1 MTSSNLLFRL
11 LDFNP
16 NKFIFLFRLLDFNP
30 NKFIYGYMTLYFY
43 FVYWISIRTSFIW
56 LYDNMKLT
64 GGAISKKASQ
74 RPAPRNFMWCFSL
87 EFQLR
92 QQAPQQERQQK
103 SLFQTVFAQ
112 AR

>member
-1 MTSSNLLFRL
+1 MSNGSAPLWIL
-11 LDFNP
+11 NIAIP
-16 NKFIFLFRLLDFNP
+16 NQLYDKF
-30 NKFIYGYMTLYFY
+30 KSFISFIGFQSEQ
-43 FVYWISIRTSFIW
+43 VYIW

>member
-1 MTSSNLLFRL
+1 MSNGSAPLGILNVAITNQL
-11 LDFNP
+11 YD
-16 NKFIFLFRLLDFNP
+16 KF
-30 NKFIYGYMTLYFY
+30 KSFISFIGFQ
-43 FVYWISIRTSFIW
+43 FEQVYIWISFIGFQSEQVYIW